1 MLHNGTFHHIGYVT
15 DRIADTMALY
25 IAAGYCAAEVVT
37 DLIQQVRISFISKD
51 HNPRI
56 ELVEPINRGSS
67 VHKLLQ
73 KNGVSPYHLC
83 YEVDDI
89 DKGFAALVDVE
100 YTPLF
105 RPIEAAALDNRL
117 ICYFFK
123 KEIGFIELV
132 NKS

>member
-1 MLHNGTFHHIGYVT
+1 MLHNFTFHHIGYVT
-15 DRIADTMALY
+15 DSIADTMALY
-25 IAAGYCAAEVVT
+25 TSAGYRGTEVVT
-37 DLIQQVRISFISKD
+37 DSMQQVRISFISKAN
-51 HNPRI
+51 NPRI
-56 ELVEPINRGSS
+56 ELVEPLNERSS
-67 VHKLLQ
+67 VYKLLQ

-89 DKGFAALVDVE
+89 NQDFDALVDGG

-105 RPIEAAALDNRL
+105 RPIAAAALDNRL

>member
-15 DRIADTMALY
+15 HRIADTKALY
-25 IAAGYCAAEVVT
+25 IAAGYRATEVVC
-37 DLIQQVRISFISKD
+37 DSIQQVRICFVAKD

-56 ELVEPINRGSS
+56 ELVEPLNEGSS

-83 YEVDDI
+83 YEVANI
-89 DKGFAALVDVE
+89 DESFNALVE
-100 YTPLF
+100 RGFTPLF
-105 RPIEAAALDNRL
+105 RPVEAAALDNRR
-117 ICYFFK
+117 IAYFFK

-132 NKS
+132 NRA